1 MIPFIKGENHT
12 NFKNILFKDINLH
25 AKAIENSRR
34 EAIAIEKLIMIKENL
49 G

>member
-1 MIPFIKGENHT
+1 MIPFIKGEKHT

-25 AKAIENSRR
+25 AKAIENS
-34 EAIAIEKLIMIKENL
+34 KLIMIKENL